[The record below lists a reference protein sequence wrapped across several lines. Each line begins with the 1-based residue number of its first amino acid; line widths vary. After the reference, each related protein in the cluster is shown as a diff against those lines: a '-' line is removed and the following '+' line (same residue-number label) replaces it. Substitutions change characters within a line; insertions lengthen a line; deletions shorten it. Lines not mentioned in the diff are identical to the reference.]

1 MDNIL
6 EQKKSE
12 IAIQARRKYFRD
24 WYQRNKK
31 RVQKTQERFFLK
43 KAEEFGL
50 IENFE
55 EGNHV

>member
-1 MDNIL
+1 MDSIK
-6 EQKKSE
+6 EKKKTDL
-12 IAIQARRKYFRD
+12 AIQARRKYYRD

-50 IENFE
+50 IENVE
-55 EGNHV
+55 DGNQV